1 MQTKGTFLTI
11 YIFFIVL
18 YFFTTNQLTIQ
29 TVFFFSLSSPFLILV
44 LLMPSFSSDDH
55 QKTATK
61 YFIHIRLAIR
71 IQHDVSL
78 YYIILCSYLTYKI
91 SYKSHHFFW
100 LQIEYIFFLSWR
112 WNVLNQIGHLKSYLS
127 VIVALVKH
135 V

>member
-1 MQTKGTFLTI
+1 MQNK
-11 YIFFIVL
+11 IVL
-18 YFFTTNQLTIQ
+18 CILSSVVAFHLHDRRKKRATCKRKGPSLPFTFFLSFSIFFTTNQLTIQ

-91 SYKSHHFFW
+91 SYKSHHFF
-100 LQIEYIFFLSWR
+100 
-112 WNVLNQIGHLKSYLS
+112 
-127 VIVALVKH
+127 LVTD
-135 V
+135 